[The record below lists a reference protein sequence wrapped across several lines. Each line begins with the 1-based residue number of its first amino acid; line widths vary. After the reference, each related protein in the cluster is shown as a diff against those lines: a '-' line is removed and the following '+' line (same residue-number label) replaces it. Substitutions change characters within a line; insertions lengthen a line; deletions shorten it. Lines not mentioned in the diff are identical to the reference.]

1 MSNEPNRKIAI
12 PPSGGMFQ
20 DLAKRVKLIFRL
32 LSDPRVSPL
41 VKLLPIGSAVYLVFP
56 DLAPGPIDDAAI
68 IWLATYLFVELCP
81 PDIVAEHMQALEG
94 KNPGGEPGA
103 GLREG
108 VGPLRAR
115 PIAARRPPG
124 AGIVTGRRAR
134 PSPHAT

>member
-1 MSNEPNRKIAI
+1 MSNEPNRKITI

-81 PDIVAEHMQALEG
+81 PDVVEEHMKALDGKSISSQAAESAPEVHEEDIIEGEYREDTEG
-94 KNPGGEPGA
+94 K
-103 GLREG
+103 
-108 VGPLRAR
+108 
-115 PIAARRPPG
+115 
-124 AGIVTGRRAR
+124 
-134 PSPHAT
+134 